1 MTWYNST
8 SSDTSSSSYVWYALP
23 ATGKY
28 KLSKLTLSKVAEEKE
43 VPKEQIILF
52 DPKDLDI

>member
-1 MTWYNST
+1 MTYY
-8 SSDTSSSSYVWYALP
+8 SDTSSTSSSGTYWYP
-23 ATGKY
+23 PPTTKKF
-28 KLSKLTLSKVAEEKE
+28 KLSKLKVSKVAEEKE